1 MILCALLTRWDS
13 VLINTS
19 GSGKTR
25 LCLEGL
31 CQNWGFYGVVQ
42 QASDDIGSGDFWK
55 LMSSL
60 DGSRHYQSA
69 KSRGIHDDDAVRHMH
84 EKAEHRVL
92 QFLVA
97 RFILLNLLI
106 EEASKSEGG
115 LRPSDHR
122 RLWVLLQVRP
132 TDMLVNDAFTE
143 LADALW
149 EATAG
154 ELKKRIKGEYSKLED
169 TLELAKHPKT
179 GVLTRR
185 PLYCILDQIQITTT
199 IRMGEFRS
207 DDKKKGRPLLRP
219 IWQSV
224 VEILEPKEMLV
235 ILSGTAIHENS
246 LLDVLTSSALKFKP
260 YDIVRDI
267 GAFDDPDAQRQYI
280 EHYLPNNQSTA
291 WQEFLKRA
299 WGWCRG
305 RYFRNYVAELIL
317 TNLFLRYRST
327 ASLVVLAL
335 VTGPHSPHK
344 ILNKFVESIT
354 KFLPTDGEEWCN
366 SEPDVSN
373 FDMEP
378 VRGWDFDRLG
388 M

>member
-1 MILCALLTRWDS
+1 
-13 VLINTS
+13 
-19 GSGKTR
+19 
-25 LCLEGL
+25 
-31 CQNWGFYGVVQ
+31 
-42 QASDDIGSGDFWK
+42 
-55 LMSSL
+55 MSSL
-60 DGSRHYQSA
+60 DRSHHYHSA
-69 KSRGIHDDDAVRHMH
+69 KSRGIRDDDAVRYMQ

-92 QFLVA
+92 QFLLA
-97 RFILLNLLI
+97 RFLLLNLLI
-106 EEASKSEGG
+106 EEAIKSEEG

-122 RLWVLLQVRP
+122 RLWVLLQARP
-132 TDMLVNDAFTE
+132 TTMLHNDAFME
-143 LADALW
+143 LADALHIASVRDFKTW
-149 EATAG
+149 IED
-154 ELKKRIKGEYSKLED
+154 EYSKLEG
-169 TLELAKHPKT
+169 TLEFAEDPTT
-179 GVLTRR
+179 GMVMRR
-185 PLYCILDQIQITTT
+185 PLYCLLDEIQIATTN
-199 IRMGEFRS
+199 RMGEFRS
-207 DDKKKGRPLLRP
+207 DVKEKERPLLRP
-219 IWQSV
+219 IWQTLTG
-224 VEILEPKEMLV
+224 ILGPEPTKMLV

-246 LLDVLTSSALKFKP
+246 LLDVLESSVLKFKP
-260 YDIVRDI
+260 YTIVRDI
-267 GAFDDPDAQRQYI
+267 GAFEDPDAQRQYI
-280 EHYLPNNQSTA
+280 EHYLPSDQSPT

-378 VRGWDFDRLG
+378 VRGWNFDRLG